1 MPPAGCFLDANLL
14 VLLVVGSV
22 DRELIA
28 KHRRLR
34 RFAVEDYERLLGL
47 IARVERV
54 FVTPNTLTETSNLLA
69 QHRDP
74 ERSRF
79 FDRLRFII
87 QESEEVVVAQRSGSF
102 QPCIPAAWTD
112 RRGTLGGGHSRNA
125 AGHRGSRS
133 LPGGFGKRPV
143 CRGELHASS
152 GSINSRWLRAGAG
165 CFLPLASSPH
175 SSRADAHGQ
184 GAPSGGTATLPPATN
199 TASLRRVDSRF
210 RRNDGGPG
218 NAAA

>member
-1 MPPAGCFLDANLL
+1 MPPAGFFLDANLL

-22 DRELIA
+22 DQELVA

-34 RFAVEDYERLLGL
+34 RFAADDYEKLLGL

-87 QESEEVVVAQRSGSF
+87 QESEEIMVASAVAASNRAFQRLGLTD
-102 QPCIPAAWTD
+102 AA
-112 RRGTLGGGHSRNA
+112 LCS
-125 AGHRGSRS
+125 
-133 LPGGFGKRPV
+133 
-143 CRGELHASS
+143 CHAE
-152 GSINSRWLRAGAG
+152 
-165 CFLPLASSPH
+165 
-175 SSRADAHGQ
+175 
-184 GAPSGGTATLPPATN
+184 
-199 TASLRRVDSRF
+199 
-210 RRNDGGPG
+210 
-218 NAAA
+218 

>member
-34 RFAVEDYERLLGL
+34 RFAAEDYERLLGL

-87 QESEEVVVAQRSGSF
+87 QESEEVVVAS
-102 QPCIPAAWTD
+102 AVA
-112 RRGTLGGGHSRNA
+112 
-125 AGHRGSRS
+125 
-133 LPGGFGKRPV
+133 
-143 CRGELHASS
+143 
-152 GSINSRWLRAGAG
+152 
-165 CFLPLASSPH
+165 
-175 SSRADAHGQ
+175 
-184 GAPSGGTATLPPATN
+184 ATN
-199 TASLRRVDSRF
+199 RAFQRLGLTDAALLEVVTAETPLVTVDL
-210 RRNDGGPG
+210 DLYL
-218 NAAA
+218 AALAKDPYAAVNFTHLQDQ